1 MLNLENVDF
10 RWPNAPQLCL
20 KGLSLNIQPQEW
32 IALTGDNGAGKST
45 LLRLMAGL
53 LSPSAGTIQVQG
65 QPLAQLKAQQRA
77 SLIGVLFQEAEN
89 QILHSKVIDEVAFG
103 LRLQKL
109 PQDEIERR
117 TTAALTLCGLQGETQ
132 AHPLDLHVAQRRM
145 VAVASLEAM
154 APPLLLLD
162 EPSRDFDEHW
172 LGIFESWLAVCQ
184 QRGTTILAISH
195 DLDFTRRHFP
205 RVIRLGGGSIAGD
218 GSPAQILG

>member
-10 RWPNAPQLCL
+10 RWPHATQLCL

-32 IALTGDNGAGKST
+32 VALSGDNGAGKST

-53 LSPSAGTIQVQG
+53 LSPCAGIIKVQG
-65 QPLAQLKAQQRA
+65 HTLAQLKAKQRA
-77 SLIGVLFQEAEN
+77 AIIGVLFQEAEN
-89 QILHSKVIDEVAFG
+89 QVLHSKVIDEVAFG

-109 PQDEIERR
+109 PLDEIERR
-117 TTAALTLCGLQGETQ
+117 TTAALTLCGLLDEAL

-145 VAVASLEAM
+145 VAVASLEVM

-172 LGIFESWLAVCQ
+172 LGLFESWLAVCQ
-184 QRGTTILAISH
+184 RRGTTILAISH
-195 DLDFTRRHFP
+195 DQDFTHRHFP
-205 RVIRLGGGSIAGD
+205 RVIRLAEGSITSD
-218 GSPAQILG
+218 GSPA